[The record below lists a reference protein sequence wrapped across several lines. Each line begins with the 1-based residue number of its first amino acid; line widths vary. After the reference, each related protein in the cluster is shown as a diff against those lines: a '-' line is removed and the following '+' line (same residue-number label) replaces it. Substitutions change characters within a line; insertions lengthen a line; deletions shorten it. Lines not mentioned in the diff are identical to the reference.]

1 MLVILDVRTI
11 VGTVMP
17 KKMAIRFNRKTE
29 ESWKIM
35 EINQKKV
42 EKTLRKVALNEFKV
56 KRPQNVKLLRMKSTQ
71 IFTKGTILKI
81 LSVSQIL
88 NPYYAIVEQ
97 HQDKAFVLLYS
108 RNGDRQGGKEIDLT
122 KGQLKWIKK
131 HTKKIFEYP
140 K

>member
-1 MLVILDVRTI
+1 
-11 VGTVMP
+11 
-17 KKMAIRFNRKTE
+17 
-29 ESWKIM
+29 M

-42 EKTLRKVALNEFKV
+42 EKTLRKVALNELKV

-122 KGQLKWIKK
+122 KDQLKWIKK

>member
-1 MLVILDVRTI
+1 
-11 VGTVMP
+11 
-17 KKMAIRFNRKTE
+17 
-29 ESWKIM
+29 M

-42 EKTLRKVALNEFKV
+42 EKTLRKIALNELKI

-81 LSVSQIL
+81 LSIRQIQ

-97 HQDKAFVLLYS
+97 RQDTAYVLLYS
-108 RNGDRQGGKEIDLT
+108 RNGVPQGGKEIDLT
-122 KGQLKWIKK
+122 KEQLKWIRKNTIK
-131 HTKKIFEYP
+131 VSEYP

>member
-1 MLVILDVRTI
+1 MGYFII
-11 VGTVMP
+11 N
-17 KKMAIRFNRKTE
+17 KKEYACYFGCSNNCRYCYAKKIAIRFNRKTE

-42 EKTLRKVALNEFKV
+42 EKTLRKIALNELKI

-81 LSVSQIL
+81 LSIRQIQ

-97 HQDKAFVLLYS
+97 
-108 RNGDRQGGKEIDLT
+108 R
-122 KGQLKWIKK
+122 
-131 HTKKIFEYP
+131 
-140 K
+140 

>member
-1 MLVILDVRTI
+1 
-11 VGTVMP
+11 
-17 KKMAIRFNRKTE
+17 
-29 ESWKIM
+29 
-35 EINQKKV
+35 
-42 EKTLRKVALNEFKV
+42 
-56 KRPQNVKLLRMKSTQ
+56 
-71 IFTKGTILKI
+71 TILKI

-122 KGQLKWIKK
+122 KDQLKWIKK